1 MVLFLIGSI
10 RFFGVGVLMV
20 VERAFFDRVGILFLV
35 GHVRFLGVGVSVGID
50 DNYFYK

>member
-1 MVLFLIGSI
+1 
-10 RFFGVGVLMV
+10 MV

-50 DNYFYK
+50 DNYFFK